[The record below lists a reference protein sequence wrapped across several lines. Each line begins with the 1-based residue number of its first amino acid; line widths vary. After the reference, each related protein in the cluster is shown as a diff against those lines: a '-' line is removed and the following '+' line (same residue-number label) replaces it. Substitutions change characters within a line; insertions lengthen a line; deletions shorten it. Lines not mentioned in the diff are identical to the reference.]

1 MIHGLIESKFG
12 KNECVKVKS
21 FPGAVVG
28 DMKDYIKPLLLKKPS
43 KIVIHVA
50 TNDTVDNSAEEIVRK
65 LLDLKEEIEK
75 ALNGCEVILSLPIRR
90 NDNIKANKTIQALN
104 TKMFSLGLNII
115 NNSNILI
122 SDLGRRG
129 LHLNKKGVKKL
140 ASNIIGKLR
149 CL

>member
-12 KNECVKVKS
+12 KNGFVIVRT
-21 FPGAVVG
+21 FPGAVVD

-65 LLDLKEEIEK
+65 ILDLKEEMEK

-90 NDNIKANKTIQALN
+90 NETIKANKTIQAL
-104 TKMFSLGLNII
+104 TEKMFSLGLNILL
-115 NNSNILI
+115 NIYI
-122 SDLGRRG
+122 
-129 LHLNKKGVKKL
+129 
-140 ASNIIGKLR
+140 
-149 CL
+149 

>member
-12 KNECVKVKS
+12 KNGCIKVRS
-21 FPGAVVG
+21 FPSAVVD

-75 ALNGCEVILSLPIRR
+75 ALNGCEVSLS
-90 NDNIKANKTIQALN
+90 
-104 TKMFSLGLNII
+104 
-115 NNSNILI
+115 
-122 SDLGRRG
+122 
-129 LHLNKKGVKKL
+129 
-140 ASNIIGKLR
+140 
-149 CL
+149 